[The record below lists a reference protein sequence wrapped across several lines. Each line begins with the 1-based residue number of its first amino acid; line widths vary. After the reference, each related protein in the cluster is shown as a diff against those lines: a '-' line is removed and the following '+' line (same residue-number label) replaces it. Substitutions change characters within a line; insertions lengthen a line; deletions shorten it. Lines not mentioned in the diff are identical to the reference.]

1 MSKVRREKHKT
12 VVFWSKIGKE
22 LDKVFNIYNNKPRW
36 RQWEK
41 SEYEMELKNEQN
53 R

>member
-12 VVFWSKIGKE
+12 LVFWNQIGKE
-22 LDKVFNIYNNKPRW
+22 LARIETAYHNSPRW

-41 SEYEMELKNEQN
+41 AENERILKSE
-53 R
+53 